1 MNIFIV
7 GPMGSGKSTVGKI
20 ISDELFMNF
29 FDTDEEIETRTG
41 ASIDWIFDLEG
52 EEGFRKRESAIL
64 TEMVE
69 KNSIVLSTGGGI
81 ILSEENRELLS
92 SRGTVFYLA
101 TPIYV
106 QIERTAKDK
115 DRPLLK
121 DGDPEEILTK
131 LHNNRQNLYES
142 VADHVVDTENK
153 SSQEVASEIVKLIKS
168 QIMIELSAGKA
179 NTKYRIFISKTAL
192 TKKVLNQNIDKD
204 KKILIITDSGIP
216 KKYIKELKKQ
226 LINKS
231 VYVHSIDS
239 GEKSKSFRTYQQ
251 IINKLIDL
259 EFSRSDLIIAFGGGV
274 VGDISGFC
282 ASSFLRGID
291 YIQIPTTLLAQVDSS
306 VGGKTAINVP
316 QGKNL
321 VGAFYNPRVVLIS
334 TVYLKTLSEKEYK
347 SGLGEV
353 VKYSL
358 IGNKRLKKLLEENT
372 EKVINRDDKILIKI
386 IEESIKTKSKIVT
399 KDEKESGIRAILN
412 FGHTFG
418 HAIEAFNKYKN
429 LSHGAAITLGMI
441 IASKISYYEGHIKNH
456 QLDNII
462 NMIDSLNLD
471 TDYSKYNYSDLI
483 KYVKSDKKISKGKL
497 NLVLINKQL
506 KAFKTSKFDKKN
518 VLRAFS

>member
-1 MNIFIV
+1 
-7 GPMGSGKSTVGKI
+7 
-20 ISDELFMNF
+20 
-29 FDTDEEIETRTG
+29 
-41 ASIDWIFDLEG
+41 
-52 EEGFRKRESAIL
+52 
-64 TEMVE
+64 
-69 KNSIVLSTGGGI
+69 
-81 ILSEENRELLS
+81 
-92 SRGTVFYLA
+92 
-101 TPIYV
+101 
-106 QIERTAKDK
+106 
-115 DRPLLK
+115 
-121 DGDPEEILTK
+121 
-131 LHNNRQNLYES
+131 
-142 VADHVVDTENK
+142 
-153 SSQEVASEIVKLIKS
+153 
-168 QIMIELSAGKA
+168 MIELSAGKA
-179 NTKYRIFISKTAL
+179 NTKYRIYISKTAL

-372 EKVINRDDKILIKI
+372 VKVINRDDKILIKI

-418 HAIEAFNKYKN
+418 HAIEAFNK
-429 LSHGAAITLGMI
+429 
-441 IASKISYYEGHIKNH
+441 
-456 QLDNII
+456 QLN
-462 NMIDSLNLD
+462 
-471 TDYSKYNYSDLI
+471 
-483 KYVKSDKKISKGKL
+483 
-497 NLVLINKQL
+497 
-506 KAFKTSKFDKKN
+506 AFKTSKFDKKS

>member
-1 MNIFIV
+1 
-7 GPMGSGKSTVGKI
+7 
-20 ISDELFMNF
+20 
-29 FDTDEEIETRTG
+29 
-41 ASIDWIFDLEG
+41 
-52 EEGFRKRESAIL
+52 
-64 TEMVE
+64 
-69 KNSIVLSTGGGI
+69 
-81 ILSEENRELLS
+81 
-92 SRGTVFYLA
+92 
-101 TPIYV
+101 
-106 QIERTAKDK
+106 
-115 DRPLLK
+115 
-121 DGDPEEILTK
+121 
-131 LHNNRQNLYES
+131 
-142 VADHVVDTENK
+142 
-153 SSQEVASEIVKLIKS
+153 
-168 QIMIELSAGKA
+168 MIELSAGKA
-179 NTKYRIFISKTAL
+179 NTKYKIYISKTTL
-192 TKKVLNQNIDKD
+192 TKKVLNRNIDKD

-334 TVYLKTLSEKEYK
+334 TVYLKTLSEREYK

-358 IGNKRLKKLLEENT
+358 IGNKKLKKLLEEHT

-399 KDEKESGIRAILN
+399 KDEKEGGIRAILN

-506 KAFKTSKFDKKN
+506 KAFRTSKFDKKS